1 MRKIVLLYLSF
12 FIFSPAILT
21 QTIIENP
28 EKPLSKN
35 AGRVLKLEEIFRIN
49 DIGADFYFKRPLKFK
64 IASDGIIFIVDEEQ
78 LLKFS
83 ADGKFIK
90 NLFKKGEGPGEIARN
105 FYFSIYKD
113 DIYIYDLSARKIIHT
128 DGDGNLIEEFP
139 SKSER
144 HRDFLGVTDS
154 KLIFMKYHFPVK
166 VKKSKLYDIE
176 HTLVLVSKDGETEK
190 ETQVFAVK
198 TFLAPRA
205 RSFWA
210 YRYSTLSDDRRY
222 LFVSHTMEYLIKL
235 LDLEK
240 GEVIRIF
247 NRKYRRIKYVTKEW
261 EKEFLKRHNGPE
273 KKYESDILGLFICKG
288 HLWIKTSTKDKN
300 KGILID
306 VFNKEGKFID
316 SFYLNLKGSLVATHE
331 DFIFVKEQ
339 DEDGNI
345 SFVKYRI
352 AE

>member
-1 MRKIVLLYLSF
+1 MRKIVLLFLSF

-49 DIGADFYFKRPLKFK
+49 DIGADFYFKRPMKLK

-90 NLFKKGEGPGEIARN
+90 NLYKKGEGPGEIARN
-105 FYFSIYKD
+105 FYFSLYKN
-113 DIYIYDLSARKIIHT
+113 DIYIYDRSARKIIHT
-128 DGDGNLIEEFP
+128 DRDGNLIEEFH

-144 HRDFLGVTDS
+144 YRDFLGITHDG
-154 KLIFMKYHFPVK
+154 LIFKKYSFALK
-166 VKKSKLYDIE
+166 EKKSKLYDIE

-190 ETQVFAVK
+190 EIQVFPVK
-198 TFLAPRA
+198 TFLAPQA
-205 RSFWA
+205 IATWA
-210 YRYSTLSDDRRY
+210 HFYSTLSDDRRY

-240 GEVIRIF
+240 GEVTRIF
-247 NRKYRRIKYVTKEW
+247 NRKYRRIKYVKEW
-261 EKEFLKRHNGPE
+261 MKEFLKKHNGPG
-273 KKYESDILGLFICKG
+273 KKYENDILSLFICKD

-316 SFYLNLKGSLVATHE
+316 SFYINLKGSLVATHE

>member
-1 MRKIVLLYLSF
+1 MRKFVLLFLSF
-12 FIFSPAILT
+12 FIFSSAILT
-21 QTIIENP
+21 QTIIENL

-49 DIGADFYFKRPLKFK
+49 DIGADFYFKRPLKLK

-90 NLFKKGEGPGEIARN
+90 NLYKKGEGPGEIAR
-105 FYFSIYKD
+105 YFHFSLYKD
-113 DIYIYDLSARKIIHT
+113 DIYIYDFARKIIHT
-128 DGDGNLIEEFP
+128 DRDGNLIKEFP

-222 LFVSHTMEYLIKL
+222 LFVSHTMEYLIKI

-240 GEVIRIF
+240 GEVTRIF
-247 NRKYRRIKYVTKEW
+247 NRKYRRIKYVKEW
-261 EKEFLKRHNGPE
+261 MKEFLKRHNAPG
-273 KKYESDILGLFICKG
+273 KKYKDDILGLFICKD
-288 HLWIKTSTKDKN
+288 HLWVKTSTKDKN

-306 VFNKEGKFID
+306 VFNKEGRFID
-316 SFYLNLKGSLVATHE
+316 SFFLNLKGSLVAIHE

-352 AE
+352 VE